1 MVRLFAVDR
10 ARHLQP
16 VLGSSFFVMEW
27 KNLILIRDLS
37 GMYNEVLHRDVC
49 RRDCIRYWK
58 VYQVKRSVVVGG
70 KVPSR
75 VIFPA
80 GRSVGFTAVPS
91 DSATVTGLL

>member
-70 KVPSR
+70 KVVELYSRRDDPSALLR
-75 VIFPA
+75 CQ
-80 GRSVGFTAVPS
+80 
-91 DSATVTGLL
+91 ATVTGLL